1 MKIGN
6 YQISSPYVLAP
17 MAGVTDLPFR
27 KICRRFGAGLAVSE
41 MVNANPE
48 LWETEKSQLRLIYEG
63 ELSPVSA
70 QIVGYDPK
78 MMAAAAQFSVEN
90 GAEIVDINMGCPAK
104 KVCKKAA
111 GSALLQDEAL
121 VGDIL
126 KAVVAA
132 VDVPVTLKIR
142 TGWDRANKN
151 AVTIAKMAESIGIQA
166 LAIHGR
172 TREDRFLGEA
182 EYETIAK
189 VKEAISIPVIANGDI
204 DSLDRAKEVLAVTKA
219 DAIMIGRGALGN
231 PWLFRSL
238 IEEKDYQPTLEER
251 YQIVT
256 EHISALH
263 HFYGIE
269 KGIRVARKHIL
280 WYLGDREI
288 PQEWRSAMLRE
299 KIPEQQLAWID
310 KIFLDPAIFF
320 Q

>member
-6 YQISSPYVLAP
+6 YHISSPYVLAP

-48 LWETEKSQLRLIYEG
+48 LWETEKSQLRLIYKG

-70 QIVGYDPK
+70 QIVGYDPE

-111 GSALLQDEAL
+111 GSALLQDEPL
-121 VGDIL
+121 VAEIL

-142 TGWDRANKN
+142 TGWDRENKN
-151 AVTIAKMAESIGIQA
+151 AVTIAKMAEEIGIQA

-204 DSLDRAKEVLAVTKA
+204 DSLEKAEQVLKMTKA

-238 IEEKDYQPTLEER
+238 IERQPYLPTNEER
-251 YQIVT
+251 YQVIL

-263 HFYGIE
+263 HFYGAE
-269 KGIRVARKHIL
+269 KGIRVARKHLL
-280 WYLGDREI
+280 WYLGEREI
-288 PQEWRSAMLRE
+288 PSEWRSAMLRE
-299 KIPEQQLAWID
+299 KIPEKQLEWVAR
-310 KIFLDPAIFF
+310 IFLD
-320 Q
+320 QM